1 MKRPVVIFIVSLRD
15 RATRDVAGGV
25 DIGGQECAGIF
36 RVVKQRGDSYE
47 RH

>member
-1 MKRPVVIFIVSLRD
+1 MKLPIASFVVSLRD

-25 DIGGQECAGIF
+25 DIGGHEWADIF
-36 RVVKQRGDSYE
+36 RNVKQRGDSYE